1 MVLVDSKIKKK
12 YISCKNLSQITLV
25 IREVGVAVEG
35 SHMKRKADHAS
46 NEINGR
52 KVYDQKFI
60 GC

>member
-1 MVLVDSKIKKK
+1 MKHGFSLQKDKI
-12 YISCKNLSQITLV
+12 ICCKDLSQITWV

-46 NEINGR
+46 NEINDR
-52 KVYDQKFI
+52 IVYDQKFI